1 MQMSGV
7 FLYFY
12 IPIILNVKSIGLVF
26 SLLLLAGLS
35 FAQPPNDACEQA
47 KVIENVSNYCSAD
60 REFTTDSASDND
72 VWFQFTARA
81 FDVNVSVSGNTD
93 GTGNLGGTLQNP
105 VVELYTGCNTAGIAA
120 SVVSSDNVTTAYK
133 GGLIIGN
140 SYYIRVTGAN
150 SGSFKLCINN
160 YNPIFKPGQD
170 CSSASVLCSK
180 ETFTQTDVSG
190 GGLNSNE
197 AAGTCLSAFG
207 VNSEQNSAWYK
218 WTAANNGTLTFVITP
233 TANDDIDWVLYDL
246 GTTDNCV
253 AVSVATAIRCN
264 AGRGVDCFGPGQKR
278 YTKTGLNMTS
288 VDFNESGGCEE
299 GQDGFVRFVD
309 MQQGHVYAL
318 IVNNFDRGNNGFTIE
333 FGGTGEF
340 LGPQAAI
347 ESQQNNACTPEQSF
361 TFTSRSSNHNRLKWT
376 FGQGASLD
384 SADTDGPHTVT
395 YSTPGVKTV
404 VLQAFGDKGCSVVA
418 SRTFLVALKPD
429 PPAISINKNSYC
441 LNETVILS
449 TPAVAEATYSWTG
462 PNSFS
467 SSQPTVEIPVSSYNV
482 AGEYFLTI
490 TQAGCTSD
498 PSVITVPTISQ
509 TPVLT
514 LDVVENNLC
523 TTSQSFSVSYTATD
537 FQNLTTDF
545 GAGAIVRSG
554 SGTGPYV
561 VSYATPGNRTI
572 TLSATS
578 GAGCIVTVIKTID
591 VPAIPVKPLLAINNT
606 TFCLGD
612 TINLSTPA
620 IPNTTYQ
627 WTGPNGYTATG
638 SSITIIAN
646 NLNLSGQYTLVATL
660 DQCSSEAATITVPEI
675 IDLPV
680 AAFTSDPEFP
690 AKLTAP
696 VTIRFVNNSTGADS
710 YLWDFGDGTTSKDEN
725 PEHEYAVFGEYQVTL
740 TATKSNACSTSV
752 SRGDL
757 IITVD
762 NTIFVPNTFTPNGD
776 QVNDEFI
783 ITIPNIKA
791 YRIQIFNR
799 YGTPLFQA
807 NDIFDNW
814 KGIYKSEPLPVG
826 TYYYIIDA
834 VSITGESIKKSGAIS
849 IIK

>member
-1 MQMSGV
+1 MKNIALI
-7 FLYFY
+7 FIFIWL
-12 IPIILNVKSIGLVF
+12 P
-26 SLLLLAGLS
+26 GLS
-35 FAQPPNDACEQA
+35 LAQPANDGCEQA
-47 KVIENVSNYCSAD
+47 KVIESVSNYCSAD
-60 REFTTDSASDND
+60 KEFTTESAGDND

-105 VVELYTGCNTAGIAA
+105 QVALYTGCNTAEIVT
-120 SVVSSDNVTTAYK
+120 SIVSSDNVTTSYK

-140 SYYIRVTGAN
+140 IYYIRVSGTN
-150 SGSFKLCINN
+150 SGTFKLCVNN

-190 GGLNSNE
+190 GGMNSNE

-218 WTAANNGTLTFVITP
+218 WTAATNGTLTFVITP

-246 GTTDNCV
+246 GTTDNCA

-278 YTKTGLNMTS
+278 YTKTGLDMTS
-288 VDFNESGGCEE
+288 ADFNEGGGCLE

-309 MQQGHVYAL
+309 MQQGHIYAL
-318 IVNNFDRGNNGFTIE
+318 LVNNFDRGNNGFTIE

-340 LGPQAAI
+340 LGPQAVI
-347 ESQQNNACTPEQSF
+347 DYQQNNACTPEQSF

-384 SADTDGPHTVT
+384 SADTDGPHTVS
-395 YSTPGVKTV
+395 YSTSGVKTV

-418 SRTFLVALKPD
+418 SRTFLVAVKPD
-429 PPAISINKNSYC
+429 PPALSINKSSFC

-449 TPAVAEATYSWTG
+449 TPLVAGATYSWTG
-462 PNSFS
+462 PNGFA
-467 SSQPTVEIPVSSYNV
+467 SSQPTVEIPVTAYNI
-482 AGEYFLTI
+482 AGDYSLTL
-490 TQAGCTSD
+490 TQNGCTSD
-498 PSVITVPTISQ
+498 PSLITVPAISQ

-514 LDVVENNLC
+514 LNVEENNPC
-523 TTSQSFSVSYTATD
+523 TNDQSFSVSYTAAD
-537 FQNLTTDF
+537 FLSLNTNF
-545 GAGAIVRSG
+545 GAGAVIRSG
-554 SGTGPYV
+554 SGNGPYV
-561 VSYATPGNRTI
+561 VTYTSAGTRTI
-572 TLSATS
+572 TLTATS
-578 GAGCIVTVIKTID
+578 ASGCEITVTKAID
-591 VPAIPVKPLLAINNT
+591 VPIIPLKPLIAINEPS
-606 TFCLGD
+606 FCMGD
-612 TINLSTPA
+612 TIRLSTPELPD
-620 IPNTTYQ
+620 ISYR
-627 WTGPNGYTATG
+627 WTGPNNYTATG
-638 SSITIIAN
+638 SSVTIVATT
-646 NLNLSGQYTLVATL
+646 LNVSGQYSLLATQG
-660 DQCSSEAATITVPEI
+660 QCSSEAATITVPQI
-675 IDLPV
+675 IELPV
-680 AAFTSDPEFP
+680 AAFTSDPKFP

-696 VTIRFVNNSTGADS
+696 VTIRFINNSSGADT
-710 YLWDFGDGTTSKDEN
+710 YLWDFGDGSTSADEN

-752 SRGDL
+752 SLGDL
-757 IITVD
+757 VITVD
-762 NTIFVPNTFTPNGD
+762 NTVFVPNTFTPNGD
-776 QVNDEFI
+776 LVNDEFV
-783 ITIPNIKA
+783 ITISNIQD

-814 KGIYKSEPLPVG
+814 KGIYKNQPLPVG

-834 VSITGESIKKSGAIS
+834 VSITGETLKKSGAIS

>member
-1 MQMSGV
+1 MSGV

-12 IPIILNVKSIGLVF
+12 IPIILTVKITGLVF
-26 SLLLLAGLS
+26 LLLVLSKLS
-35 FAQPPNDACEQA
+35 FGQPANDACEQA

-60 REFTTDSASDND
+60 KEFTTESAADND

-105 VVELYTGCNTAGIAA
+105 QVELYTGCGTAQIVT
-120 SVVSSDNVTTAYK
+120 SIVSSDNVTTLYK

-140 SYYIRVTGAN
+140 IYYIRVSGSN
-150 SGSFKLCINN
+150 SGSFKLCVNN

-190 GGLNSNE
+190 GGMNSNE

-246 GTTDNCV
+246 GTTDNCA

-264 AGRGVDCFGPGQKR
+264 AGRGVDCLGPGQKR
-278 YTKTGLNMTS
+278 YTKTGLDMTS
-288 VDFNESGGCEE
+288 VDLNEGGGCLE

-333 FGGTGEF
+333 FGGTGQF
-340 LGPQAAI
+340 LGPQAVI
-347 ESQQNNACTPEQSF
+347 DLQQNDACTPEQSF

-384 SADTDGPHTVT
+384 SADTDGPHTVS
-395 YSTPGVKTV
+395 YSTPGIKTV

-429 PPAISINKNSYC
+429 RPPITINKNSFC

-449 TPAVAEATYSWTG
+449 TPVVEGATYAWTG
-462 PNSFS
+462 PNGFS
-467 SSQPTVEIPVSSYNV
+467 SNQATVEILITDYNI
-482 AGEYFLTI
+482 AGEYYLTT
-490 TQAGCTSD
+490 TQNGCTSD
-498 PSVITVPTISQ
+498 PSSITVPAINQ

-514 LDVVENNLC
+514 LNIEENDPC
-523 TTSQSFSVSYTATD
+523 TNEQSYSVSYTAID
-537 FQNLTTDF
+537 FGSLTTDF
-545 GAGAIVRSG
+545 GAGAAVRSG
-554 SGTGPYV
+554 SGNGPYV
-561 VSYATPGNRTI
+561 VTYASPGPRVI

-578 GAGCIVTVIKTID
+578 ASGCTVTVTRTIN
-591 VPAIPVKPLLAINNT
+591 VPAIPLKPPLAINKAS
-606 TFCLGD
+606 FCRGD
-612 TINLSTPA
+612 TIVLSTPQL
-620 IPNTTYQ
+620 PNVTYR
-627 WTGPNGYTATG
+627 WTGPNNYTATG
-638 SSITIIAN
+638 SSVSIVASN
-646 NLNLSGQYTLVATL
+646 VNVSGQYSLVATQG
-660 DQCSSEAATITVPEI
+660 QCDSEAATITVPEI

-680 AAFTSDPEFP
+680 AAFTSDPKFP

-696 VTIRFVNNSTGADS
+696 VTIQFINNSSGANS
-710 YLWDFGDGTTSKDEN
+710 YLWDFGDGTTSTEEN
-725 PEHEYAVFGEYQVTL
+725 PQHEYAAFGEYQVTL
-740 TATKSNACSTSV
+740 TATRGGACSTSV
-752 SRGDL
+752 SIGDL

-776 QVNDEFI
+776 QVNDEFV
-783 ITIPNIKA
+783 ITISNIQD
-791 YRIQIFNR
+791 YRIQIYNR
-799 YGTPLFQA
+799 YGTSLFQA

-814 KGIYKSEPLPVG
+814 KGVYNNEPLPVG

-834 VSITGESIKKSGAIS
+834 VSVTGEVIKKSGAIS